1 MWEII
6 RAGGPLMW
14 PILLCSVVAVAIV
27 VERLWTLSPRRVNP
41 AELTDKIW
49 KLVQTRT
56 LTDRHVEALEQN
68 SPLGRV
74 LASGL
79 ANRDRGRDIMK
90 EVIEDT
96 GRHVVYELERFL
108 DALGTIAAITPLL
121 GLLGTVTG
129 MISAFDAIT
138 VQGVGD
144 PQVLS
149 GGIGEALITTA
160 TGLIVAIPALIAHR
174 YLRGRV
180 DRLVVD
186 MEKEAM
192 KLVQAYDRLQ
202 ASGAGKP

>member
-1 MWEII
+1 
-6 RAGGPLMW
+6 
-14 PILLCSVVAVAIV
+14 
-27 VERLWTLSPRRVNP
+27 
-41 AELTDKIW
+41 
-49 KLVQTRT
+49 
-56 LTDRHVEALEQN
+56 LEQN

-90 EVIEDT
+90 EVIEAT
-96 GRHVVYELERFL
+96 GRHVVHELERFL

-174 YLRGRV
+174 YLRARV

-202 ASGAGKP
+202 ASGAVKP